1 MARGTKVARDAA
13 LEAQGPGLVDVGLV
27 EAFADHARESADGDG
42 AEALVAGQRLRLVIT
57 PDLPPGVEGQLS
69 PSGNLYVR
77 RCDDPAHELLV
88 ALHEL
93 AHHLLAGT
101 EHTHA
106 DVWRLALALGAPKPL
121 VRRAKGD
128 AVSLAAATGLPV
140 WACELRLAAVRAGLG

>member
-1 MARGTKVARDAA
+1 MGRGMRVAREAA
-13 LEAQGPGLVDVGLV
+13 LEVQGPGLVDAGLV
-27 EAFADHARESADGDG
+27 EALADHAVASAEGQG
-42 AEALVAGQRLRLVIT
+42 AEGLARGQRLRLVIT
-57 PDLPPGVEGQLS
+57 RDLPPGVEGQLS

-93 AHHLLAGT
+93 AHHLLGGT

-121 VRRAKGD
+121 VRHARGD
-128 AVSLAAATGLPV
+128 AVALAAATGIPV
-140 WACELRLAAVRAGLG
+140 WACELRIAAVRHGLG